1 MVRRVIARFP
11 FKHSRDRE
19 TFLCSRFPAW
29 SIFMDLNYLLQ
40 RYSVSLHMA
49 ENAGCDCSRLAH
61 RELAV
66 GYAAKIAD
74 AKLQG
79 RRVAAR

>member
-1 MVRRVIARFP
+1 
-11 FKHSRDRE
+11 
-19 TFLCSRFPAW
+19 
-29 SIFMDLNYLLQ
+29 MDLNYLLQ